1 MNWLHYLVEAN
12 IYLAVFY
19 AGYCLFLNKETYYTL
34 NRIYLLLSCIISFI
48 LPVFQIGSLKSTEEP
63 ATQIYTTVMQNV
75 HANNAPGSVNYQ
87 PELSHFN
94 FQDAI
99 WYGYLIGIAIL
110 TLILIIKIYRLIKMT
125 AGAKTIIGN
134 KYKLIDI
141 DSSNTAFSFF
151 NYLFIGKNTAGND
164 TIIRHE
170 LVHIRQK
177 HSVDILFLELIRIIN
192 WFNPIIYLMQISL
205 KTLHEYIADE
215 QTATLENDTLAYS
228 AFLVNNAYGLN
239 GSSITH
245 SFFNYNLLKKRI
257 IMLNQK
263 RSGNLARL
271 KYLVALPICAGMLCA
286 STLAFSKNYVLVDLA
301 PKRVLTDTIVQHVS
315 KPYVNAKGYIIDEK
329 SFTAN
334 GHLGFIA
341 TITDKKGKKLIA
353 DASKC
358 NVSGE
363 SMLYDVYGYKFP
375 AGLKVKKIPMDIPP
389 PPIVVKDDY
398 VGLFNH
404 LNNTV
409 NYPAEA
415 LKNNKYGVVGLSIK
429 VKNDHKIS
437 DARIINNG
445 GDEFNKAV
453 LKSIQSF
460 NGTVNASAGQ
470 HKILVYFCTDYYK
483 FIKTQEAAIIN
494 DPSYDLS
501 MLIYRAGKY
510 PPMAKGAKDLK
521 AANAIAPP
529 AVPNPIAQL
538 PSPPPPAPAL
548 NIQTAVQ
555 KPTLPDFTAFYKYIA
570 KSVRYPAIDRKNL
583 IGGRVIATLDIIDGK
598 IIDPKIV
605 RGVEPVMD
613 GELLRVLKAYDG
625 SLDLAAGHYS
635 MPVSFQLIDSKNNQV
650 VHLPENQTNDNQ
662 KSTADKP
669 IKQSTGFST
678 SLSLD
683 EVVIVSYIKD

>member
-1 MNWLHYLVEAN
+1 MNWLHYLLEAN

-34 NRIYLLLSCIISFI
+34 NRVYLLLSCIISFI
-48 LPVFQIGSLKSTEEP
+48 LPAIQIGALKSTEEQ
-63 ATQIYTTVMQNV
+63 AAKTYTTVVQNV
-75 HANNAPGSVNYQ
+75 HTAIAPTPVNYQ
-87 PELSHFN
+87 PEVSHFS

-110 TLILIIKIYRLIKMT
+110 TLILIIKIYKLIKMT
-125 AGAKTIIGN
+125 AGAKTTIGN
-134 KYKLIDI
+134 KYKLIGI
-141 DSSNTAFSFF
+141 DRSNTAFSFF

-205 KTLHEYIADE
+205 KTVHEYIADE
-215 QTATLENDTLAYS
+215 QTAALENNTLAYS

-301 PKRVLTDTIVQHVS
+301 PKANRQLLTAKALGIVP
-315 KPYVNAKGYIIDEK
+315 KAKSQK
-329 SFTAN
+329 N
-334 GHLGFIA
+334 NMHLQIGMA
-341 TITDKKGKKLIA
+341 DYKTNKKTTNIPAAPTLINDVTKL
-353 DASKC
+353 
-358 NVSGE
+358 
-363 SMLYDVYGYKFP
+363 
-375 AGLKVKKIPMDIPP
+375 PP
-389 PPIVVKDDY
+389 PP
-398 VGLFNH
+398 L
-404 LNNTV
+404 
-409 NYPAEA
+409 P
-415 LKNNKYGVVGLSIK
+415 
-429 VKNDHKIS
+429 
-437 DARIINNG
+437 
-445 GDEFNKAV
+445 
-453 LKSIQSF
+453 
-460 NGTVNASAGQ
+460 
-470 HKILVYFCTDYYK
+470 
-483 FIKTQEAAIIN
+483 
-494 DPSYDLS
+494 
-501 MLIYRAGKY
+501 
-510 PPMAKGAKDLK
+510 
-521 AANAIAPP
+521 APP
-529 AVPNPIAQL
+529 AVNIKPAVAK
-538 PSPPPPAPAL
+538 PAP
-548 NIQTAVQ
+548 
-555 KPTLPDFTAFYKYIA
+555 PDFAAFYKYIA
-570 KSVRYPAIDRKNL
+570 KSVRYPAIDYEKH
-583 IGGRVIATLDIIDGK
+583 IGGRVIATFDIIDGK

-625 SLDLAAGHYS
+625 SLDLTAGHYS

-650 VHLPENQTNDNQ
+650 AHLPKNYTNDNQ
-662 KSTADKP
+662 KSPADKP
-669 IKQSTGFST
+669 IKQSTEFST

-683 EVVIVSYIKD
+683 EVVVVGYIND

>member
-1 MNWLHYLVEAN
+1 MNYLVEAN

-63 ATQIYTTVMQNV
+63 ATQTYTTVMQNV
-75 HANNAPGSVNYQ
+75 HATNAPGSVNYQ

-99 WYGYLIGIAIL
+99 WYGYLFGIAIL

-125 AGAKTIIGN
+125 TGAKTTIGN

-151 NYLFIGKNTAGND
+151 NFLFIGKNAAGND

-215 QTATLENDTLAYS
+215 QTAALENDTLAYS

-301 PKRVLTDTIVQHVS
+301 PKATRQLLTAKALGIV
-315 KPYVNAKGYIIDEK
+315 P
-329 SFTAN
+329 
-334 GHLGFIA
+334 
-341 TITDKKGKKLIA
+341 
-353 DASKC
+353 
-358 NVSGE
+358 
-363 SMLYDVYGYKFP
+363 
-375 AGLKVKKIPMDIPP
+375 KVKPQKNNMHLPIGMADYKTYKKITNIPAAPAIINEVTKLPP
-389 PPIVVKDDY
+389 PP
-398 VGLFNH
+398 
-404 LNNTV
+404 
-409 NYPAEA
+409 P
-415 LKNNKYGVVGLSIK
+415 
-429 VKNDHKIS
+429 
-437 DARIINNG
+437 
-445 GDEFNKAV
+445 
-453 LKSIQSF
+453 
-460 NGTVNASAGQ
+460 SAP
-470 HKILVYFCTDYYK
+470 L
-483 FIKTQEAAIIN
+483 
-494 DPSYDLS
+494 
-501 MLIYRAGKY
+501 
-510 PPMAKGAKDLK
+510 
-521 AANAIAPP
+521 
-529 AVPNPIAQL
+529 
-538 PSPPPPAPAL
+538 AL
-548 NIQTAVQ
+548 NIKAAVEQ
-555 KPTLPDFTAFYKYIA
+555 PAPPDLAAFYKYIA
-570 KSVRYPAIDRKNL
+570 KSVRYPSIDYEKH
-583 IGGRVIATLDIIDGK
+583 IGGRVIATFDIVDGK

-613 GELLRVLKAYDG
+613 GEFLRVLKAYDG

-650 VHLPENQTNDNQ
+650 AHLPKNHTNDNQ

-669 IKQSTGFST
+669 ITNQTTDFST

-683 EVVIVSYIKD
+683 EVVVVGYIND

>member
-1 MNWLHYLVEAN
+1 MNWLHYLLEAN

-34 NRIYLLLSCIISFI
+34 NRAYLLLSCIISFI
-48 LPVFQIGSLKSTEEP
+48 LPLIQIGALKSTEEP
-63 ATQIYTTVMQNV
+63 AAQTYTTVVQNV
-75 HANNAPGSVNYQ
+75 PIANALAPVNYQ
-87 PELSHFN
+87 PAVSHFN

-99 WYGYLIGIAIL
+99 WYGYLIGITIL
-110 TLILIIKIYRLIKMT
+110 TLILITKIYKLIKMT
-125 AGAKTIIGN
+125 AGAKTTIGN
-134 KYKLIDI
+134 KYKLIGI
-141 DSSNTAFSFF
+141 DGSNTAFSFF
-151 NYLFIGKNTAGND
+151 NYLFIGKNIAGND

-205 KTLHEYIADE
+205 KTVHEYIADE
-215 QTATLENDTLAYS
+215 QTAALENDTLAYS

-286 STLAFSKNYVLVDLA
+286 STLVFSKNYTLVDLA
-301 PKRVLTDTIVQHVS
+301 PKSVLADTVMQHVS
-315 KPYVNAKGYIIDEK
+315 KPYVNAKGYTIDEK

-334 GHLGFIA
+334 GRPGFIA
-341 TITDKKGKKLIA
+341 TITDKKGKKLVA

-358 NVSGE
+358 NASGE

-389 PPIVVKDDY
+389 PPIIVKDDY

-409 NYPAEA
+409 NYPAGA
-415 LKNNKYGVVGLSIK
+415 LKTNKYGVVGLSFK
-429 VKNDHKIS
+429 VKNDHTLT

-445 GDEFNKAV
+445 GDEFNKEV

-460 NGTVNASAGQ
+460 NGTVNAAAGR

-483 FIKTQEAAIIN
+483 FIKTREAAIVN

-521 AANAIAPP
+521 AANALAPP

-538 PSPPPPAPAL
+538 PPPPPPAEMTG
-548 NIQTAVQ
+548 TATQIDTTGIVL
-555 KPTLPDFTAFYKYIA
+555 TKYVA
-570 KSVRYPAIDRKNL
+570 KTVRYPAREFESR
-583 IGGRVIATLDIIDGK
+583 IGGRVIVAFNVVDGK
-598 IIDPKIV
+598 ISNLKITRPLSQAIDN
-605 RGVEPVMD
+605 
-613 GELLRVLKAYDG
+613 ELLRSLKAFNGQLNLKPGYY
-625 SLDLAAGHYS
+625 SL
-635 MPVSFQLIDSKNNQV
+635 PVSFSLVDKNDQQV
-650 VHLPENQTNDNQ
+650 SHLPATIENSNKTLAAN
-662 KSTADKP
+662 KP
-669 IKQSTGFST
+669 VSDYASSKP
-678 SLSLD
+678 SLSLN
-683 EVVIVSYIKD
+683 EVVVVGYIN